1 MHQNQT
7 NKEGG
12 DFRQSHSVT
21 FDDESRIYSTTS
33 GFSSGA
39 SSSNSVLSCCNNTE
53 ECKFN
58 NSIKRYYSIMYHKNQ
73 SNLPRDDAK
82 FSRNDEDTLT
92 MTSSNT
98 CGTNCSCYDSK
109 LPITSQKIQSIEP
122 DCSEFSQNNTIMKKI
137 DGQNQ
142 PSFANKILLERM

>member
-1 MHQNQT
+1 MHQNQI
-7 NKEGG
+7 NKESG

-73 SNLPRDDAK
+73 ANLPRDDAK
-82 FSRNDEDTLT
+82 FSRNDD
-92 MTSSNT
+92 SSHV
-98 CGTNCSCYDSK
+98 CSEK
-109 LPITSQKIQSIEP
+109 LPAY
-122 DCSEFSQNNTIMKKI
+122 SE
-137 DGQNQ
+137 
-142 PSFANKILLERM
+142 